1 MKCNCSSRSG
11 AQQKSYPAACTSR
24 SVAFE
29 PSFTGRVW
37 CSAAVQLLMYLG
49 HGSAKRKQSRF
60 WIPTKFCCE
69 LGHTWKGGLAGATT
83 IKTLKLSYLNQLGTK
98 GMILLRPTGQKH
110 LHSFC
115 LPSLLYYISL
125 LMWWASF

>member
-49 HGSAKRKQSRF
+49 HGSAKESRAGF
-60 WIPTKFCCE
+60 GLRPSSVANWGTH
-69 LGHTWKGGLAGATT
+69 GKGDWREQPQ
-83 IKTLKLSYLNQLGTK
+83 LKLLN
-98 GMILLRPTGQKH
+98 
-110 LHSFC
+110 
-115 LPSLLYYISL
+115 
-125 LMWWASF
+125 